1 MLEENLERTFCSNP
15 LKQMGGYVKRVLGL
29 QINMRI
35 ENPKGHRIQE
45 IYYKG
50 AHLDFDKTY
59 KVSFVTTQGV
69 AKKYGKNR
77 KEHPQKAV
85 EAMKAYLKEHPV
97 FSPDTLESFRL
108 V

>member
-1 MLEENLERTFCSNP
+1 M
-15 LKQMGGYVKRVLGL
+15 
-29 QINMRI
+29 
-35 ENPKGHRIQE
+35 
-45 IYYKG
+45 
-50 AHLDFDKTY
+50 DFDKTY

-69 AKKYGKNR
+69 AKKYGNNR
-77 KEHPQKAV
+77 QKYSEKAV